1 MTPPVEI
8 AAITPEASE
17 EEVAAI
23 VSALDLSWPTPQP
36 VVADSE
42 PAARWRFSGRW
53 WTKPLPL
60 RRGRP

>member
-8 AAITPEASE
+8 AAITPQPSE

-23 VSALDLSWPTPQP
+23 VSALELAWPTRQT
-36 VVADSE
+36 VGADPEQSG
-42 PAARWRFSGRW
+42 RWRFSGRW